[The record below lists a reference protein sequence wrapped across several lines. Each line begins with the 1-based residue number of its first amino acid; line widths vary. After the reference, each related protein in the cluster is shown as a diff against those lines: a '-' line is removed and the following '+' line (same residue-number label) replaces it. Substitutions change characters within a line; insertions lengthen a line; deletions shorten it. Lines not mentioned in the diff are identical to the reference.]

1 MDKKDI
7 LKNYKSYYKKKF
19 FILIFLFSIS
29 LFFIIFSAKIGTFNL
44 SFSDIILSFFNPN
57 SREASILF
65 NVRLPRIASSFVAGF
80 GLAIAGCVMQ
90 NVLRN
95 PLASPFTLGVSQGA
109 AFGAC
114 VGIVLL
120 GQGSLGTNIIINNPY
135 FVTVCAFFGS
145 LLSTF
150 TIVFL
155 SKFKGFSPES
165 IVLSGVALGALF
177 SAMIIMLQYFSNEVA
192 VTSMVFWTFG
202 DVGRAYWNE
211 ILIMTIVIALSF
223 VYFLLNSLNYNAMQI
238 GDESAKGLGI
248 DVDKIRFVSMIV
260 SSLITAVIVSFL
272 GIIGFVGLVAPQAMR
287 RMIDFDHRFILPAS
301 AFMGAILLI
310 IADIVSRTILSPVI
324 LPIGAV
330 TSFLGAPFFIYIL
343 YLKGKIK

>member
-7 LKNYKSYYKKKF
+7 LKRYRFYYKKKIFIIILLF
-19 FILIFLFSIS
+19 FIS
-29 LFFIIFSAKIGTFNL
+29 LFFIIFSTKIGTFNI
-44 SFSDIILSFFNPN
+44 SFSDIINSFFNPN
-57 SREASILF
+57 SREGTVLF
-65 NVRLPRIASSFVAGF
+65 NVRFPRIASSFVAGF

-120 GQGSLGTNIIINNPY
+120 GQGSLGTNIIISNPY
-135 FVTVCAFFGS
+135 FVTACAFAGS
-145 LLSTF
+145 LISTL
-150 TIVFL
+150 TIIFL
-155 SKFKGFSPES
+155 ARFKGFSPES

-211 ILIMTIVIALSF
+211 ILMMAIVVAFSF
-223 VYFLLNSLNYNAMQI
+223 VYFLLNSLNYNAIQI
-238 GDESAKGLGI
+238 GDEGAKGLGI
-248 DVDKIRFVSMIV
+248 NVDRIRFVSMIV

-272 GIIGFVGLVAPQAMR
+272 GIIGFVGLVAPQAMK

-301 AFMGAILLI
+301 ALMGAILLI

-324 LPIGAV
+324 LPIGAI

>member
-1 MDKKDI
+1 MDKSDI
-7 LKNYKSYYKKKF
+7 LKNYRSYYKKKLFIVVLLF
-19 FILIFLFSIS
+19 FIS
-29 LFFIIFSAKIGTFNL
+29 LLFIIFSAKIGTFSL
-44 SFSDIILSFFNPN
+44 SFSDIILSLFNPS
-57 SREASILF
+57 SREGTVLF
-65 NVRLPRIASSFVAGF
+65 NVRFPRIASSFIAGF
-80 GLAIAGCVMQ
+80 GLAIAGCIMQ

-120 GQGSLGTNIIINNPY
+120 GQGSLGSNIIINNPY
-135 FVTVCAFFGS
+135 FVTACAFFGS
-145 LLSTF
+145 LISTF
-150 TIVFL
+150 TIIFL
-155 SKFKGFSPES
+155 ARFKGFSPES

-211 ILIMTIVIALSF
+211 ILIMAIVVALSF

-238 GDESAKGLGI
+238 GDESARSLGI
-248 DVDKIRFVSMIV
+248 NVDRIRFVSMIV
-260 SSLITAVIVSFL
+260 SSLIAAVIVSFL

-287 RMIDFDHRFILPAS
+287 KIIDFDHKFILPAS
-301 AFMGAILLI
+301 ALSGAILLI
-310 IADIVSRTILSPVI
+310 IADVVSRTIFSPVI

-343 YLKGKIK
+343 YLRGKMK